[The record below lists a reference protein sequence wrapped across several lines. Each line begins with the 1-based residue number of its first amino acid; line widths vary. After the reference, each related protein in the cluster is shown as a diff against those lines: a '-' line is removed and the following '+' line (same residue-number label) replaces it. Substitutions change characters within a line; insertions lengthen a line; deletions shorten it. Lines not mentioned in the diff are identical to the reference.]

1 MSMTLRLS
9 PVRVVLVCAIAA
21 GWFVGPVET
30 AAQSFANTLHK
41 AQTGNAKA
49 EYELANDYFN
59 GTGVAEDKRQG
70 LLWLRK
76 SAAQDYEWA
85 EKGLGVLYRRGVGVP
100 QNPREAALWF
110 RKAARQKN
118 KPAQT
123 ALTEMV
129 AEGVI
134 SRQEANWQEADR
146 HAPDQVV
153 EAKTATSKPFSL
165 AEVEKGLSGGITCKR
180 LAILI
185 EKFKVDFTLTAE
197 VRERL
202 SGEGAD
208 DGLLT
213 AISAAKRTL

>member
-1 MSMTLRLS
+1 MPMTLRLS
-9 PVRVVLVCAIAA
+9 PVRLVLVCAVTA
-21 GWFVGPVET
+21 GWHMGPV
-30 AAQSFANTLHK
+30 AAVAQSFAKTLHK

-49 EYELANDYFN
+49 EYELAGDYYN
-59 GTGVAEDKRQG
+59 GTGIATDPRQG
-70 LLWLRK
+70 FLWLRK

-85 EKGLGVLYRRGVGVP
+85 DKALGVMYRNGVP
-100 QNPREAALWF
+100 KQGVPKDPHEAALWF

-118 KPAQT
+118 EPSQT
-123 ALTEMV
+123 ALTQMV

-134 SRQEANWQEADR
+134 SKEEADW

-180 LAILI
+180 LATLI
-185 EKFKVDFTLTAE
+185 EKFKVDFTLTTD

-213 AISAAKRTL
+213 AISAAKRSL